1 MWGSPGVNH
10 SSGGWSIEA
19 RGIVKPGRWL
29 CSQEKGY
36 FPWDPSYL
44 QRACMLSDAFT
55 VIVPCCPHPS
65 RWVVAS
71 ITLSAW
77 KRRRLRERVLH
88 SGSRWASQPSLQAG
102 PRWSVLLRNP
112 THPTGQLQETDAAM
126 GEAIVVTQSSK
137 AQSGLWRPHQSVSHH
152 NPSRSHC
159 FVGQGL
165 FKECH
170 PMDIPAGPIVKIL
183 HFPCRA
189 CGFDPWSRNEDPTCP
204 RATELCATWKDPSCH
219 N

>member
-1 MWGSPGVNH
+1 MPKLHVLSVRMWGSPGVNH
-10 SSGGWSIEA
+10 SSGGWSTEA

-126 GEAIVVTQSSK
+126 GEAIVMTQGSK
-137 AQSGLWRPHQSVSHH
+137 ATEWSLEAPPISKSSQPQQKSLLCGPG
-152 NPSRSHC
+152 
-159 FVGQGL
+159 FV
-165 FKECH
+165 
-170 PMDIPAGPIVKIL
+170 
-183 HFPCRA
+183 
-189 CGFDPWSRNEDPTCP
+189 
-204 RATELCATWKDPSCH
+204 
-219 N
+219 